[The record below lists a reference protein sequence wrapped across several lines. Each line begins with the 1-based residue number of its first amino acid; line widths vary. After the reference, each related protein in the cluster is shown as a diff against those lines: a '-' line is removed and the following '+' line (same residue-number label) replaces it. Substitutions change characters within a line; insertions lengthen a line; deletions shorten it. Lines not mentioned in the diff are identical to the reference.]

1 MIDYN
6 FIRWDQSNWE
16 RALKFLE
23 NNKAK
28 NFRNKKVLELGGRDA
43 SLSLWA
49 ASQGGSVICS
59 DIVNIDK
66 NIMKKYA
73 MQKLISRSL
82 ML

>member
-28 NFRNKKVLELGGRDA
+28 NFRNKKVLELGEEECIFITMG
-43 SLSLWA
+43 
-49 ASQGGSVICS
+49 
-59 DIVNIDK
+59 
-66 NIMKKYA
+66 
-73 MQKLISRSL
+73 
-82 ML
+82 